1 MIVLFPPSL
10 GARHDLRPLTRSRF
24 PASYFAV
31 SRLRRLIAL
40 ALLALWLPATLHCA
54 LEEAGLEIAFVC
66 HDHDDDQAHHHA
78 PPSHTGAHCDD
89 ACHTLEGAA
98 IKTVSAAKL
107 VGQATPFLIARLPDP
122 PEIPAD
128 HVCPERTA
136 APDELGRPWQF
147 STRAAP
153 PARAPS
159 VPV

>member
-1 MIVLFPPSL
+1 M
-10 GARHDLRPLTRSRF
+10 TRSRF
-24 PASYFAV
+24 HASYFVV

-40 ALLALWLPATLHCA
+40 VLLAFWLPATLHCA

-66 HDHDDDQAHHHA
+66 HDHDGDHAHHHA
-78 PPSHTGAHCDD
+78 PPAHTGAHCDD

-98 IKTVSAAKL
+98 IKTVSAVKL
-107 VGQATPFLIARLPDP
+107 VGQPTPFLIARLPDP

-128 HVCPERTA
+128 HVCPERTD
-136 APDELGRPWQF
+136 APGELGRAWQF

-159 VPV
+159 ASV

>member
-1 MIVLFPPSL
+1 
-10 GARHDLRPLTRSRF
+10 LTRFHF
-24 PASYFAV
+24 PDSFLTV
-31 SRLRRLIAL
+31 SRLRRFIAL

-66 HDHDDDQAHHHA
+66 HDHDEDQAHHDA
-78 PPSHTGAHCDD
+78 PPAHTGAHCDDD

-107 VGQATPFLIARLPDP
+107 VGQATLFLIARLPDP
-122 PEIPAD
+122 PELPAD
-128 HVCPERTA
+128 HVCPERTD
-136 APDELGRPWQF
+136 APGELGRAWQF

-159 VPV
+159 APV